1 MKLKDFR
8 TENKLT
14 QKQLA
19 DALKVNQQTI
29 ARWEKGQTEP
39 NIQQLRDL
47 AMIFSTSIDAIL
59 GKEKPEKLYPNFIND
74 KTGDADY
81 FWGHIGINLYGV
93 DETKWYPV
101 TEERVNRFYQYSAN
115 EWFVFE
121 TLNNRYVAIN
131 QKNTR
136 FVTFSDDN
144 AESPET
150 PPGNKE
156 WTLTWKEDMHPKE
169 FYRGLEDLRLNPSAD
184 NEVSKTYQKIINEYI
199 EEKNLTDDD
208 IAELILHTGVYDKE
222 GQVLSGLYV
231 DDRLGELYL
240 NLEDTEENE
249 IVTLSCDGNY
259 YSFNEANIAL
269 IESPRLQVKD
279 SMERDLEELNE

>member
-8 TENKLT
+8 AKSKLT

-19 DALKVNQQTI
+19 DSIKVNQQTI

-47 AMIFSTSIDAIL
+47 AMLFSTSIDAIL

-74 KTGDADY
+74 ESGDANY
-81 FWGHIGINLYGV
+81 FWGHMGINLDGV

-101 TEERVNRFYQYSAN
+101 TEETIDSFFRRSAN

-121 TLNNRYVAIN
+121 TLNNRYVALN

-136 FVTFSDDN
+136 LVTFSDDS
-144 AESPET
+144 ADPPET

-156 WTLTWKEDMHPKE
+156 WELTWKEDMHPIE
-169 FYRGLEDLRLNPSAD
+169 FYRGIDENQLKSEDGD
-184 NEVSKTYQKIINEYI
+184 VSKTYKKIIHEYVK
-199 EEKNLTDDD
+199 EKNLTEED
-208 IAELILHTGVYDKE
+208 IAELMLWSSVYDKQGE
-222 GQVLSGLYV
+222 VLNRLYIT
-231 DDRLGELYL
+231 DRLDDLFI
-240 NLEDTEENE
+240 NLEDPEEGE
-249 IVTLSCDGNY
+249 IITLSCDGNY
-259 YSFNEANIAL
+259 YSFNESDIAL
-269 IESPRLQVKD
+269 IESPRLQVMD
-279 SMERDLEELNE
+279 SIERRQKELE

>member
-1 MKLKDFR
+1 MKLKEFR
-8 TENKLT
+8 TESKLT

-39 NIQQLRDL
+39 KIQQLRDL

-59 GKEKPEKLYPNFIND
+59 GKEKPEKLYPNFVND
-74 KTGDADY
+74 KTGDANY
-81 FWGHIGINLYGV
+81 FWGHIGIKLYGADKMKV
-93 DETKWYPV
+93 YPV
-101 TEERVNRFYQYSAN
+101 TEGTVNRFYHHSEN

-121 TLNNRYVAIN
+121 TLNNRYVALN

-136 FVTFSDDN
+136 FVTFTDDN

-150 PPGNKE
+150 LPGNKE
-156 WTLTWKEDMHPKE
+156 WVLTWKEEMHAIE
-169 FYRGLEDLRLNPSAD
+169 FYRGLEELGLNPFPD
-184 NEVSKTYQKIINEYI
+184 NKVSKTYQKIINEYI

-240 NLEDTEENE
+240 NLEDTEEDE

-259 YSFNEANIAL
+259 YSFNESNIAL